1 MNTSSCITEQG
12 EMEETEEEEENKGKK
27 RGKKKYGIPSYTY
40 TCTCNIIYNHEGK
53 TKGISFI
60 YINVS
65 FDFFSQHYFI
75 SLEFSIYNIRVRVE
89 SLDLVYP
96 IQHDHSCCK

>member
-12 EMEETEEEEENKGKK
+12 EMEETEEEENKGKK

-40 TCTCNIIYNHEGK
+40 TCTCNIIYNSRRKDKRNQCHDGGCICD
-53 TKGISFI
+53 TKILLI

-65 FDFFSQHYFI
+65 FDFFSQHHLIF
-75 SLEFSIYNIRVRVE
+75 
-89 SLDLVYP
+89 DL
-96 IQHDHSCCK
+96 QHSRPC